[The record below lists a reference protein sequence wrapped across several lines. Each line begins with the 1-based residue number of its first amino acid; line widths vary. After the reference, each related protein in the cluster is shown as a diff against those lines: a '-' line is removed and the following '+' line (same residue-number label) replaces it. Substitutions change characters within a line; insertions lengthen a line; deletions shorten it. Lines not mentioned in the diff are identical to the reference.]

1 MTTEPTASLPTEAIP
16 GQRAPEPSGPTKP
29 KWYRR
34 KATHLAAAGLL
45 GLMIGSSGG
54 DDQDATITTLRSDVA
69 ASEEKADGWKTRAEA
84 IESDLQ
90 ASQKRV
96 SDLETELAA
105 ARKAAAEAESKAAAA
120 VAPVAPAPAEPAP
133 AAPAAEPEPAVQDA
147 YYANCAEARA
157 AGAAPIRAG
166 EPGYRKGLDRD
177 GDGVACDK

>member
-1 MTTEPTASLPTEAIP
+1 MTTEPTATAAIRTEWT
-16 GQRAPEPSGPTKP
+16 PEPGGTTKP
-29 KWYRR
+29 RWYRR
-34 KATHLAAAGLL
+34 KATQLAAAGLL

-54 DDQDATITTLRSDVA
+54 DDQDATITALRSDFS

-90 ASQKRV
+90 ASQRRV
-96 SDLETELAA
+96 SDLEAELAA
-105 ARKAAAEAESKAAAA
+105 AKKATAEAESKAAV
-120 VAPVAPAPAEPAP
+120 VAPVAPVPAEPAP
-133 AAPAAEPEPAVQDA
+133 AAPAAEPEPAVEDA